1 MKPEHKE
8 DVCHDVVER
17 VFEAQMQRV
26 QRGEVL
32 LETIINDTIYHE
44 KKRLHADPDKKALK
58 YWKSVNKRFLLADR
72 KEQESILKELIK
84 IFIDEIVGH
93 FDEKVYRF
101 STNILP
107 VGLGILLNTI
117 SPRVLLSKFPRLP
130 DLRDSLLIHGEI
142 ELLRELEKKGTVIL
156 LPTHSS
162 NMDSI
167 IIGFALYKIGLQPF
181 TYGAGINLFT
191 NWIVSYFMNNLGAY
205 KVDRKKKAALYKDI
219 LKEYATVTIEYGYNN
234 LFFPGGTRSRSG
246 AIEDRL
252 KLGLLGSGLKA
263 YINNLKNNKE
273 QPKIFIIPCTIS
285 YELVLEAEGLSKD
298 FLRQTGGSKFI
309 IQDDEFSRLGR
320 MINFVSSTLSLD
332 SRIYVNIC
340 PAMDFFGNRVDKDGV
355 SYDKRGR
362 KVDIERY
369 VFVDGQVDHLKQR
382 DEEYVRQL
390 GTEIVQLYKQYNMAL
405 STNILASVIYKILLR
420 DNPQMDFYRLLF
432 TGGEKEYY
440 TVDEVLEPLKVF
452 MVELRKLE
460 EKNEIFIDE
469 RLKDADAEVIL
480 NHALKRFRVY
490 HNKPS
495 IIKKNEKIYIN
506 NCNLIYYYNTR
517 LMDYGIEIQEKNDD

>member
-1 MKPEHKE
+1 MRPEHKE
-8 DVCHDVVER
+8 DVCRDVIER

-26 QRGEVL
+26 EQGEIL

-44 KKRLHADPDKKALK
+44 KKRLHAEPDKKAIK
-58 YWKSVNKRFLLADR
+58 YWKSVNKRFLTADR
-72 KEQESILKELIK
+72 KEQEVILRELIK
-84 IFIDEIVGH
+84 IFVDEIVGH
-93 FDEKVYRF
+93 FNEKVYSF
-101 STNILP
+101 STRILP

-117 SPRVLLSKFPRLP
+117 SPRVLISKFPRLP
-130 DLRDSLLIHGEI
+130 DLRNSLLIQGEI
-142 ELLRELEKKGTVIL
+142 DLLRELEKKGTVIL

-167 IIGFALYKIGLQPF
+167 IIGFALFQIGLQPF

-191 NWIVSYFMNNLGAY
+191 NWIISYFMNNLGAY

-246 AIEDRL
+246 AVENHL

-263 YINNLKNNKE
+263 YINNLKKNKE
-273 QPKIFIIPCTIS
+273 LPKIFIVPCTIS

-298 FLRQTGGSKFI
+298 FLRQQGGSKFI

-320 MINFVSSTLSLD
+320 ITNFISSTMSLD
-332 SRIYVNIC
+332 SRIFVNIC
-340 PAMDFFGNRVDKDGV
+340 PAIDLFGNRVDKDGI

-362 KVDIERY
+362 KVEIDRY
-369 VFVDGQVDHLKQR
+369 VFVDGKVDHLMQR
-382 DEEYVRQL
+382 DQEYIRQL
-390 GTEIVQLYKQYNMAL
+390 GSEIVKLYKQYNIAL
-405 STNILASVIYKILLR
+405 STNILAFVIYKILLR
-420 DNPQMDFYRLLF
+420 DNPKMDFYRLLF

-440 TVDEVLEPLKVF
+440 TVDEVLEPLKEI
-452 MVELRKLE
+452 MVQLREL
-460 EKNEIFIDE
+460 EKNNEIFIDE
-469 RLKDADAEVIL
+469 RLKEADAEVIL

-490 HNKPS
+490 HTKPA

-517 LMDYGIEIQEKNDD
+517 LMDYGIELQENNDE